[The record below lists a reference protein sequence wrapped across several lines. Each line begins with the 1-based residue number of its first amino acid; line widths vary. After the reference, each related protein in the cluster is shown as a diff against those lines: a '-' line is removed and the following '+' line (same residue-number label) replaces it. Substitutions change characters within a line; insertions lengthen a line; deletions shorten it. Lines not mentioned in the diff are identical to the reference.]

1 MDVWFISSA
10 VMASWRKLRFVV
22 EMPIAPDPIVWM
34 ILLGACKTH
43 GDVAI
48 AEEVTKKLNDLEPSN
63 SGNYML
69 LSNTYASA
77 ERWGDVMTVRLRMVD
92 TDVRK
97 SPAYSVVDPAS

>member
-10 VMASWRKLRFVV
+10 VMASSRKLRFVV

-34 ILLGACKTH
+34 ILLGACKAH

-48 AEEVTKKLNDLEPSN
+48 AEVTKKLNDLEPSN

-92 TDVRK
+92 TDGRK